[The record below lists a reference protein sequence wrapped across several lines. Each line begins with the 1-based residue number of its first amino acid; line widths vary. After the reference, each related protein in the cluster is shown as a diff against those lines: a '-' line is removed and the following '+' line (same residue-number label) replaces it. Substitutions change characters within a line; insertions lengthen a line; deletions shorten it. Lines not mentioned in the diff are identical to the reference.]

1 MKKLFTANKYLPVA
15 LAVAAFTAATAAPAF
30 AQSSGAWSAGIS
42 TRNARPYVTAAT
54 AAPAFAQSSGA
65 APLVHKQATQLS
77 GYNSYARVPNYSATG
92 PSRLGRPNPFGLNE
106 WFQR

>member
-1 MKKLFTANKYLPVA
+1 MKKLFTANKYLAVSLA
-15 LAVAAFTAATAAPAF
+15 LAAFTAAGAAPAF

-42 TRNARPYVTAAT
+42 TRNV
-54 AAPAFAQSSGA
+54 

-92 PSRLGRPNPFGLNE
+92 PSSLGRPDPFGLNE